1 MAVNVYSTS
10 VTTDN
15 ISRYAIIMRFLP
27 INVTNMPLNILHK
40 TNQTEVKMVLEIDNE
55 KILLHKCFDVLE
67 LCTYH

>member
-27 INVTNMPLNILHK
+27 INVTNMPLNIWHK
-40 TNQTEVKMVLEIDNE
+40 TNQTEVKMVLEIDIERN
-55 KILLHKCFDVLE
+55 IVAQVL
-67 LCTYH
+67 